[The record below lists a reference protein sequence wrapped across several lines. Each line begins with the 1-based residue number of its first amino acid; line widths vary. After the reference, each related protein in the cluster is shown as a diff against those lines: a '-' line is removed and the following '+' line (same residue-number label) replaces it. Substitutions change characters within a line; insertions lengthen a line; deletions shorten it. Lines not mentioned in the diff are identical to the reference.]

1 MYIGRCPDLFG
12 TCHRLEDDPIVF
24 DDSTKTK
31 EELIAEA
38 KEHMVNQV
46 LADAERTRDL
56 FIKMRNDYLLKKNS

>member
-12 TCHRLEDDPIVF
+12 AENRLDDDPIVF
-24 DDSTKTK
+24 DGSTKTK

-38 KEHMVNQV
+38 REHMVNQV

-56 FIKMRNDYLLKKNS
+56 FLKMRNEYLLKKNS